1 MRTTRQYLV
10 MASMFLAVPV
20 AALLLV
26 PGVPSGYRAFEDQND
41 PSNILM
47 YVLLILATTG
57 VLLILIKR
65 SRLGLLKALMFTA
78 MGLGLFSIGSLFLM
92 LAGTSDLMAMVFGA
106 LLAGTL
112 LTLLIKY
119 PRWYVVNGT
128 GLIMGTGAALILGLS
143 LGILP
148 ALLFL
153 TVMAVYDALSVY
165 VTKHMLTLA
174 EGIIDIGLPV
184 VLTVPAKG
192 GGKTVKLDLK
202 DRSKD
207 ADRDVMLMG
216 LGDAIIPSVLVIS
229 AAGNLPQIS
238 ATGWAQPALLVAL
251 MTLAAI
257 TVGYLSLMF
266 LISKGRPQAGLP
278 FLNGFAIIGFA
289 LAYLVVYQDLAFG
302 FA

>member
-1 MRTTRQYLV
+1 M
-10 MASMFLAVPV
+10 
-20 AALLLV
+20 
-26 PGVPSGYRAFEDQND
+26 
-41 PSNILM
+41 
-47 YVLLILATTG
+47 
-57 VLLILIKR
+57 
-65 SRLGLLKALMFTA
+65 
-78 MGLGLFSIGSLFLM
+78 
-92 LAGTSDLMAMVFGA
+92 
-106 LLAGTL
+106 
-112 LTLLIKY
+112 
-119 PRWYVVNGT
+119 
-128 GLIMGTGAALILGLS
+128 
-143 LGILP
+143 
-148 ALLFL
+148 
-153 TVMAVYDALSVY
+153 
-165 VTKHMLTLA
+165 
-174 EGIIDIGLPV
+174 

-251 MTLAAI
+251 MTLAAM